1 MDDSH
6 HLNRRRPGTWAL
18 GIALGYIVIAGLWIL
33 FSDRLVAALTDNPD
47 TLALLQTGKGVGFV
61 LVTGLLLF
69 LFTHWMGVHLLKAN
83 RLANWARHDALTGL
97 ASRSQLTTTLDRF
110 LRERRHGSDKLAVI
124 ALDVSR
130 LRRINASFGV
140 RATDGLLLQ
149 LAHSLRETGDPR
161 VVLGRP
167 GSDHFVALV
176 RSPCNAHEARLIAQM
191 LLHAGTGPF
200 QVAGRPIR
208 LRLDAG
214 VAMAPAD
221 GTDGETLLHRAQT
234 AVFEAKK
241 QEKSAIAFAGTIGSH
256 GERESVS
263 LESDLEMALRK
274 RQFRVVYQP
283 LFSLSNGEVIGCE
296 ALLRWMHPEFGMVGP
311 DRFIPLLEQSGDI
324 VGVGAWVV
332 NEALEQ
338 LGRWQASHGRM
349 LIMGVNLSRRQ
360 LWDDDLETM
369 LRDAV
374 SRHGVEPH
382 RLCLEITETLA
393 MQDPALTSG
402 VLESLRKAGFTLA
415 MDDFG
420 SGYSCLA
427 YLKQYPLDILKIDRA
442 FVSGVPDDED
452 NLRLLRVIMDMART
466 FGVSTVAEGIETE
479 SEARALVDLGCDM
492 AQGYWMARP
501 MSGDDMDALLAGEQ
515 QRTSLS
521 GIVNDAR
528 EGRLGSQ
535 QIRTS

>member
-18 GIALGYIVIAGLWIL
+18 GIALAYIAVAGVWIF
-33 FSDRLVAALTDNPD
+33 FSDGVAAILTDDPE

-69 LFTHWMGVHLLKAN
+69 LFTRWMGVHLLKAN
-83 RLANWARHDALTGL
+83 RLAEWARHDALTGL
-97 ASRSQLTTTLDRF
+97 ASRSQITAILDRF
-110 LRERRHGSDKLAVI
+110 LKERRNASDKLAVI

-149 LAHSLRETGDPR
+149 LAHALRETQDPR

-176 RSPCNAHEARLIAQM
+176 RSPCDAHEARLLTQM
-191 LLHAGTGPF
+191 LLHAGSGPF

-221 GTDGETLLHRAQT
+221 GADAQTLLHRAHT

-241 QEKSAIAFAGTIGSH
+241 QEKSAIAFAGTVGSQ
-256 GERESVS
+256 GEREAVS
-263 LESDLEMALRK
+263 LESDLDTALKK
-274 RQFRVVYQP
+274 RQFHLVYQP
-283 LFSLSNGEVIGCE
+283 LFSLSSGRIVGCE
-296 ALLRWMHPEFGMVGP
+296 ALLRWAHPEFGMVGP

-324 VGVGAWVV
+324 VEVGAWVV
-332 NEALEQ
+332 DEALGQ
-338 LGRWQASHGRM
+338 LRRWQASHDRA
-349 LIMGVNLSRRQ
+349 LTMGVNLSRRQ
-360 LWDDDLETM
+360 LWDEGLEAM

-374 SRHGVEPH
+374 TRHGVEAH
-382 RLCLEITETLA
+382 RLCLEVTETLA
-393 MQDPALTSG
+393 MQDPAVTSG
-402 VLESLRKAGFTLA
+402 VLENLRTAGFTLA

-442 FVSGVPDDED
+442 FVSGVPED
-452 NLRLLRVIMDMART
+452 VNNLSLLRIIMDMART
-466 FGVSTVAEGIETE
+466 FGVDTVAEGIETE
-479 SEARALVDLGCDM
+479 GEARTLVDLGCDM
-492 AQGYWMARP
+492 AQGYWMAKP
-501 MSGDDMDALLAGEQ
+501 VSADDMDALLGDDGQPTALSEVVNSVREAPKYEQ
-515 QRTSLS
+515 RS
-521 GIVNDAR
+521 GSV
-528 EGRLGSQ
+528 
-535 QIRTS
+535 